1 MSYEDKALAA
11 RPPEATTAPEREPA
25 VQRERPAWLVALDG
39 LCGQC
44 KHAEF
49 YGLRMK
55 HAKCERGD
63 CRCAYVIPDVWPAGT
78 WPA

>member
-11 RPPEATTAPEREPA
+11 RPPEATAGPG
-25 VQRERPAWLVALDG
+25 ERPAWLTALDG
-39 LCGQC
+39 LCMPC
-44 KHAEF
+44 SDAEF

-55 HAKCERGD
+55 HAQCERGD

>member
-1 MSYEDKALAA
+1 MAA
-11 RPPEATTAPEREPA
+11 VTAVRASAVPP
-25 VQRERPAWLVALDG
+25 RERPAWLVALDG
-39 LCGQC
+39 LCPPC
-44 KHAEF
+44 KDAEF

-63 CRCAYVIPDVWPAGT
+63 CRCTYEIPDMWPAGT